1 MGGGKTVMTSV
12 KFIAASMGVGLL
24 VSLGGCAASE
34 QEAGDTSPAA
44 ASVPTFAYDKTFPK
58 PLPNSWKLG
67 TVIGVSVDSRDHI
80 WIIQRP
86 STLMNSER
94 ETTNTSFYGPFR
106 GPISG
111 QGRPAPPVIEFDQEG
126 NVVQA
131 WGGPAEDGVGSQ
143 NPQDVGV
150 AIYEWPTPGPPSPDP
165 ARGGR
170 PFGERGVYVDHNDN
184 VWIGADGPG
193 DSQMLKFSR
202 FGKLHLQIG
211 RHGQS
216 NGSSDTEN
224 LNGASGFAVDAET
237 DEVFV
242 ADGLG
247 NRRVIVFD
255 AYTGAY
261 KRHWGA
267 YGNAPDDSVPFS
279 YDPQVRN
286 QQFEDVHGIALSR
299 DGLVYVCDRSN
310 NRVQVFQRDGT
321 FVKEGLISP
330 ETLKGTAYDIAFSA
344 DPEQRFAYVVDGQNE
359 KVWILLRDSMEVV
372 GSFGAGGHWGGAF
385 TTAHSIATDSRGN
398 IYVGETW
405 EGKRVQRFLYMGPTP

>member
-1 MGGGKTVMTSV
+1 M
-12 KFIAASMGVGLL
+12 
-24 VSLGGCAASE
+24 
-34 QEAGDTSPAA
+34 
-44 ASVPTFAYDKTFPK
+44 
-58 PLPNSWKLG
+58 
-67 TVIGVSVDSRDHI
+67 
-80 WIIQRP
+80 
-86 STLMNSER
+86 
-94 ETTNTSFYGPFR
+94 
-106 GPISG
+106 
-111 QGRPAPPVIEFDQEG
+111 
-126 NVVQA
+126 
-131 WGGPAEDGVGSQ
+131 
-143 NPQDVGV
+143 
-150 AIYEWPTPGPPSPDP
+150 
-165 ARGGR
+165 
-170 PFGERGVYVDHNDN
+170 YVDHNDN

-193 DSQMLKFSR
+193 DGQMLKFSR
-202 FGKLHLQIG
+202 FGKLHLQVG

-216 NGSSDTEN
+216 NGSSDTAN

-237 DEVFV
+237 NEVFV

-267 YGNAPDDSVPFS
+267 YGNAPDDSVPFA

-344 DPEQRFAYVVDGQNE
+344 DSEQRFAYVVDGQNE
-359 KVWILLRDSMEVV
+359 KVWILLRDSMEGV

-385 TTAHSIATDSRGN
+385 TTAHSIATDSKGN

-405 EGKRVQRFLYMGPTP
+405 EGKRVQRFLYTGLGPATLP

>member
-1 MGGGKTVMTSV
+1 MGGKTVMTSV

-24 VSLGGCAASE
+24 VSLGGCAVSE
-34 QEAGDTSPAA
+34 QEAGNTSPAAA

-86 STLMNSER
+86 STLKNSEM
-94 ETTNTSFYGPFR
+94 EATNMSVYGGFR
-106 GPISG
+106 GPVAG
-111 QGRPAPPVIEFDQEG
+111 CCRPAPPVIEFDQDG
-126 NVVQA
+126 NMVQA
-131 WGGPAEDGVGSQ
+131 WGGPAED
-143 NPQDVGV
+143 
-150 AIYEWPTPGPPSPDP
+150 YEWPTPGPHGPDP
-165 ARGGR
+165 ALGGS

-193 DSQMLKFSR
+193 DGQMLKFSR
-202 FGKLHLQIG
+202 FGKLHLQVG

-237 DEVFV
+237 NEVFV

-359 KVWILLRDSMEVV
+359 KVWIILRDSMEVV

-405 EGKRVQRFLYMGPTP
+405 EGKRVQRFLYMGQTP